1 MPNPTLRTWIDVD
14 LDAVKKNFFTACSLT
29 DAVVTC
35 VLKANA
41 YGHGD
46 VPVARALHEAGCRSF
61 AVSCAREALR
71 LRHFGIPG
79 EILVMGLAE
88 EDLLPELIEQD
99 VTLTLA
105 DPEGFLSAEAAAVQA
120 GKPAVAHVKLDT
132 GFHRL
137 GFACDAQ
144 SAKRIAALVQA
155 CPHVRTEGLYSH
167 LGLISEERDRAQY
180 ARFMDMRQ
188 QLLDLGVPVHD
199 FHLCDSIGLIRY
211 PAWHMD
217 RCRVG
222 AFLFGVRPSR
232 SAHLPFEDLE
242 TLRFC
247 TTVAQVRDVEAGE
260 PVGYGDDDVADH
272 PIRVATLCAGYGD
285 GYPRHLSNGRGQVLI
300 RGRRARVVGLVCMD
314 QMMVDV
320 TDIPECR
327 SGDTAVL
334 LGGGIGY
341 QEMAD
346 WAGTNRNECLTIL
359 SRRPLRVY
367 HEQGKPDR
375 TLDALSMNEEDA

>member
-61 AVSCAREALR
+61 AGSCAREALR

-88 EDLLPELIEQD
+88 EDLLPELIARD

-242 TLRFC
+242 T
-247 TTVAQVRDVEAGE
+247 
-260 PVGYGDDDVADH
+260 ADH

-375 TLDALSMNEEDA
+375 MLDALSMNEEDA